1 MKGLKEVK
9 NRIRAV
15 DSVSKITQAMQLVA
29 ASKMKRAQDFAVCS
43 RPYLLHLSEII
54 CCLSEKK
61 IQKNKHPFFI
71 SREGRKR
78 CIIVVGTD
86 KGLCG
91 VLNNALFKF
100 IPREEEVSFISI
112 GRKAMQFLS
121 RNSYPL
127 LASFSINDRVQYH
140 EVLGICELISK
151 LYLEGEIDGVE
162 VLYPK
167 FVNTLTYVPSLQRML
182 PMEGFHDVFNQM
194 LKSVDLEPGHFQR
207 DTRGLLFEPD
217 VPQIIDH
224 IAQIFLKYNLHQV
237 LLEAKASE
245 HSARMVAMKS
255 ATDNAESLSQELKL
269 EYNKAR
275 QYAITNEIIEL
286 AASAMENS

>member
-15 DSVSKITQAMQLVA
+15 DNVSKITQAMQLVA
-29 ASKMKRAQDFAVCS
+29 ASKMRRAQDFAVSS

-61 IQKNKHPFFI
+61 IQKNQHPFFI
-71 SREGRKR
+71 PREVKKR
-78 CIIVVGTD
+78 CVVVVGTD

-91 VLNNALFKF
+91 VLNNALFKS
-100 IPREEEVSFISI
+100 IPKEDAFFISV

-121 RNSYPL
+121 RTKRPL
-127 LASFSINDRVQYH
+127 LASFSVNDRVQYH
-140 EVLGICELISK
+140 EVLGICDLISK
-151 LYLEGEIDGVE
+151 LYLEGEIDSVE
-162 VLYPK
+162 ISYQK
-167 FVNTLTYVPSLQRML
+167 FINTLTYTPSLQRML

-194 LKSVDLEPGHFQR
+194 LKSADLKPEHFER
-207 DTRGLLFEPD
+207 DIRGLLFEPD

-224 IAQIFLKYNLHQV
+224 IAKIFLKYNLHQV

-245 HSARMVAMKS
+245 HSARMVAMKN
-255 ATDNAESLSQELKL
+255 AMDNAESLSQELKL

-275 QYAITNEIIEL
+275 QCAITNEIIEL
-286 AASAMENS
+286 AASATEKT